1 MPVAFYRVSTYDV
14 RVYGMRPQ
22 DIERFCMALQE
33 YEPKL
38 HSRGPYRDP
47 SGLLYYAV
55 VDFREDGAL
64 RDQLPPVGSI
74 YGHEDV
80 VLLMNRAGVRMIH
93 QLGEHSLSTKALLD
107 QVEPC

>member
-22 DIERFCMALQE
+22 DVERFCLALQE
-33 YEPKL
+33 GEPRL
-38 HSRGPYRDP
+38 SCRGLFQDP
-47 SGLLYYAV
+47 LKLLYYAEV
-55 VDFREDGAL
+55 NFSEVLAMRAE
-64 RDQLPPVGSI
+64 LPPVGSI